1 MRRRSLSRLY
11 VVILTLM
18 MWLLLACS
26 VTTDTP
32 SKGADQTQ
40 IAISIEQTT
49 MAMRVEQLTQ
59 LALVPTQLP
68 PTNTVP
74 PTQTEL
80 PTYTPYPTY
89 TVPAATQPPIA
100 LPPTTAPPTS
110 EPAMDIE
117 ALIRGS
123 NVLIYE
129 DIAGHWELGADR
141 RVSQAVNNID
151 FNGGRVI
158 NVNDA
163 MGDFKAQLLSST
175 KWDLI
180 IASSEVRDAIQG
192 EFYDYLIDHAKRKT
206 AIIAET
212 WFVDKIAYGKIS
224 PFLSTCGVS
233 LQKDWQRGPGYDL
246 LNYSIIILQP
256 DHELFNNPN
265 SGLSLV
271 TPRIYWEED
280 AGDLLKLSA
289 GGDAQFLAGVYPNR
303 KTDYGLLTTC
313 MEGRTIIMTFS
324 THDYRTD
331 MMIPLWEN
339 MIRYT
344 LKNHYLTK

>member
-1 MRRRSLSRLY
+1 MFMA
-11 VVILTLM
+11 T
-18 MWLLLACS
+18 LLLACS
-26 VTTDTP
+26 ISKDSTTP
-32 SKGADQTQ
+32 GADQTQ
-40 IAISIEQTT
+40 IALSIEQTSL
-49 MAMRVEQLTQ
+49 AMQVQQVTQ
-59 LALVPTQLP
+59 QALLPTNPP
-68 PTNTVP
+68 PTNTMP
-74 PTQTEL
+74 PPPTEL

-89 TVPAATQPPIA
+89 TMPAPTDIPPA
-100 LPPTTAPPTS
+100 VQAPTSEPPTS
-110 EPAMDIE
+110 EPAQDID
-117 ALIRGS
+117 ALIKGS

-141 RVSQAVNNID
+141 RVSQAVNNIN
-151 FNGGRVI
+151 FSGGRVI

-180 IASSEVRDAIQG
+180 IASSEVRDSIQG
-192 EFYDYLIDHAKRKT
+192 EFYDYINDHANRKT

-212 WFVDKIAYGKIS
+212 WFIDKIAYGKIS
-224 PFLSTCGVS
+224 PFLSKCGVS
-233 LQKDWQRGPGYDL
+233 LQKDWERGPGYDL
-246 LNYSIIILQP
+246 LNYSVLILQP
-256 DHELFNNPN
+256 EHEIFNNPN
-265 SGLSLV
+265 SGISLV

-289 GGDAQFLAGVYPNR
+289 GGDALFLAGVYQNR
-303 KTDYGLLTTC
+303 KSDYGLLTTC

-324 THDYRTD
+324 THDYRND

-344 LKNHYLTK
+344 LKNHYLTSD